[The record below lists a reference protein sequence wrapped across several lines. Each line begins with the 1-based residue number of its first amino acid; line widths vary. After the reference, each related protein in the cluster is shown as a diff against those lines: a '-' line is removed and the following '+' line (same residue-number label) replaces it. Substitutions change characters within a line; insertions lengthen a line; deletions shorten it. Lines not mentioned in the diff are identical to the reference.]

1 MNKDLPEL
9 DKKRNIIFTLEDG
22 DKDHTN
28 VQVAANGFGIVP
40 EDKASD
46 IEKDTNKLRIS
57 KMISES
63 IYAFTIF
70 MNDLGLDK
78 KYVVE
83 TVDKIYDQLKQE
95 EQEEDE
101 AKKDE

>member
-9 DKKRNIIFTLEDG
+9 DKKRNIIFTIEDG
-22 DKDHTN
+22 DNEHTD

-40 EDKASD
+40 EDKAGD
-46 IEKDTNKLRIS
+46 VEKDTNKLRIS
-57 KMISES
+57 KMITES

-70 MNDLGLDK
+70 MDDLGLDK

-83 TVDKIYDQLKQE
+83 TIDKIYDQLHQE
-95 EQEEDE
+95 DQ
-101 AKKDE
+101 KDNQ

>member
-9 DKKRNIIFTLEDG
+9 DKKRNIVFTIEDG

-40 EDKASD
+40 EDKAGD
-46 IEKDTNKLRIS
+46 VEKDTNKLRIS
-57 KMISES
+57 KMITES

-70 MNDLGLDK
+70 MDDLGLDK
-78 KYVVE
+78 KYVLD
-83 TVDKIYDQLKQE
+83 TVDKIYSQLHQDDQ
-95 EQEEDE
+95 ED
-101 AKKDE
+101 K

>member
-9 DKKRNIIFTLEDG
+9 DKKRNIVFTIEDG
-22 DKDHTN
+22 DKEHTN

-57 KMISES
+57 KMITES

-78 KYVVE
+78 KYVIE
-83 TVDKIYDQLKQE
+83 TVGKIYDQLQTDGQE
-95 EQEEDE
+95 DQKEE
-101 AKKDE
+101 K